1 MVFYGGHPVGNAYD
15 GLHSPKD
22 YIHNL
27 ESVIGRIP
35 DHIKHDFVENQS
47 ITFEDL
53 TELLLKR
60 VSPVITRQV
69 VGLLQKTYVSPYTS
83 YLLPIRQLGPY
94 ESINVTWTEVS
105 FNPGIAPQVETQGVG
120 RYFTHNKTRRG
131 ARAVRRGLAIKIESG
146 FFMTPEGRKSWVDQ
160 IEQVVTI
167 VQNTNEYDVVLTLLQ
182 VPMRQERHANQMN
195 GPNNRAYG
203 AVRDMTFEQT
213 LDLEKRMFG
222 IVNKTEDSRGF
233 INLITNLR
241 TVMAKSGCIPDAI
254 VVPPYLL
261 GHYHTYNDDLWHYQS
276 AGPDSKKHREMATD
290 IGGTSAFRSESIQ
303 GMRVIDSHIYRA
315 VPGSRYGVSD
325 LLTAPFQI
333 GEYYPLEIDCIYRE
347 LKSFDQYSGDHR
359 NVRLFNEDQSRFVTV
374 YFSDILKNSLRFD
387 PENEGGDLRDLY
399 DHVSNDIF
407 VQEGGASVDVWGQ
420 IRPKYLDDR
429 YLERTSK
436 TLANLFSPSERNSLN
451 KALWD
456 YGRAVNGA
464 GVFGTPEWTAFES
477 DKVDEAAFNSAK
489 ALITNTLVPVF
500 SDLVHQTNKPNYLN
514 MVLAFLKGGR
524 STTRPANQTLINDSW
539 QTNMCK
545 FEGVLQ
551 NRKGIMLHKSIL
563 EKVLTYMFLITPINS
578 ITMSKMHDNDV
589 FIPIDIILCRPSMTY
604 NMSSIIMM
612 KAGKETGETIIGNQ
626 DFAMSSNT
634 QDKTMEGFYTYYG
647 KSIVYNSRNVMIAP
661 RVFNQGYVRGNNV
674 KFVTDVGLEE
684 IQQTSGLHETD
695 ESLIPLIVPCGG
707 KILENNSWI
716 DYRGKNN
723 NTDKL
728 FHESAEFYNS
738 LFQINDAELAVPGE
752 EFVDYEDQTFAMNS
766 ICWTGHF
773 ETGKGFGFVNQNA
786 GHLGPNTYDQV
797 NHSRMEG
804 QFSRIKPLTFQT
816 RIVN

>member
-1 MVFYGGHPVGNAYD
+1 
-15 GLHSPKD
+15 
-22 YIHNL
+22 
-27 ESVIGRIP
+27 
-35 DHIKHDFVENQS
+35 
-47 ITFEDL
+47 
-53 TELLLKR
+53 
-60 VSPVITRQV
+60 VSPVITQQV
-69 VGLLQKTYVSPYTS
+69 VGLLEKTYVSPYTS

-131 ARAVRRGLAIKIESG
+131 ARAVRRGLAVKIESG

-167 VQNTNEYDVVLTLLQ
+167 VQNTNEYDVLLTLLQ
-182 VPMRQERHANQMN
+182 TPMRQERHANQMN

-203 AVRDMTFEQT
+203 AVRDMTFEET
-213 LDLEKRMFG
+213 LALERRMFG
-222 IVNKTEDSRGF
+222 TVNKTEDSRGF
-233 INLITNLR
+233 TNLITNLR
-241 TVMAKSGCIPDAI
+241 TVMAKSGCNPDAM

-290 IGGTSAFRSESIQ
+290 IGGTSAFRSEVIQ

-333 GEYYPLEIDCIYRE
+333 GEYYPLEIDTIYRE
-347 LKSFDQYSGDHR
+347 LRAFDQYSADHR
-359 NVRLFNEDQSRFVTV
+359 NVRIFNEDQSRFVTV
-374 YFSDILKNSLRFD
+374 YFSDILKSSLRFD
-387 PENEGGDLRDLY
+387 PEDGSLIDELHEGIG
-399 DHVSNDIF
+399 NDIF
-407 VQEGGASVDVWGQ
+407 VDDTGVAVNKWGD
-420 IRPKYLDDR
+420 IKSEYLDDH
-429 YLERTSK
+429 YLERTVK
-436 TLANLFSPSERNSLN
+436 TLAMNLFKPSDRSSLN

-456 YGRAVNGA
+456 FGRATKTNGD
-464 GVFGTPEWTAFES
+464 FGGDGWTSGTS
-477 DKVDEAAFNSAK
+477 DPVDNDTFLNAK
-489 ALITNTLVPVF
+489 ALINNLLIPVF
-500 SDLVHQTNKPNYLN
+500 NNLIEGDNIIYPENVFNFLIGNRPNDIDDPPDVN
-514 MVLAFLKGGR
+514 AINQIWQEHMCNFELAE
-524 STTRPANQTLINDSW
+524 SP
-539 QTNMCK
+539 
-545 FEGVLQ
+545 LQ
-551 NRKGIMLHKSIL
+551 HRHSVMQHKTIL
-563 EKVLTYMFLITPINS
+563 EKVLAYMFLMTPVNS
-578 ITMSKMHDNDV
+578 KTMSKMHDSDV

-647 KSIVYNSRNVMIAP
+647 KSIVYNSRNVVIAP

-674 KFVTDVGLEE
+674 KFVTKVGLEE
-684 IQQTSGLHETD
+684 IQQSSGLHTTD
-695 ESLIPLIVPCGG
+695 ESLIALIVPCGG

-723 NTDKL
+723 NTDKI
-728 FHESAEFYNS
+728 FHKSAEFYNN
-738 LFQINDAELAVPGE
+738 LFRINDAELAVPGE

-766 ICWTGHF
+766 ICWAGHF

-816 RIVN
+816 RVVN